1 MIRNYVRRLLWL
13 ALGMLVSAIGIVM
26 MLVFLAFL
34 KTKGDK
40 VS

>member
-1 MIRNYVRRLLWL
+1 MWWPACWSTSALPVSWL
-13 ALGMLVSAIGIVM
+13 FPIGIVM